1 MTFGQIKSIIENNL
15 LESYKNESD
24 FKKSLKEFKH
34 NILNNKN
41 ISKIYDLYNQLSQ
54 SNGLNESDAKEYLD
68 EGISLIQKLLLNVK
82 LPITIFEIEN
92 KYSDID
98 TLVYFNKIKLS
109 ERVQSKKNIIKVLMS
124 ENKIVTESINIPIK
138 SMVSIAN
145 QTLRTYVDELDE
157 STKKEFFKIISE
169 DSKTL
174 EVKFETIRE
183 NTINKLNSILEKE
196 EEFELKTKISE
207 TIDRVRNEKFDQL
220 TFLRLKNLEN
230 SI

>member
-24 FKKSLKEFKH
+24 FKKYLKEFKH

-174 EVKFETIRE
+174 EVKF
-183 NTINKLNSILEKE
+183 
-196 EEFELKTKISE
+196 
-207 TIDRVRNEKFDQL
+207 
-220 TFLRLKNLEN
+220 
-230 SI
+230 

>member
-24 FKKSLKEFKH
+24 FKKYLKEFKH

>member
-1 MTFGQIKSIIENNL
+1 MFDS
-15 LESYKNESD
+15 ESK
-24 FKKSLKEFKH
+24 L
-34 NILNNKN
+34 
-41 ISKIYDLYNQLSQ
+41 
-54 SNGLNESDAKEYLD
+54 
-68 EGISLIQKLLLNVK
+68 QKLIHENPEIILSGILEINPQYCPDTPSILSLGREIPLNSG
-82 LPITIFEIEN
+82 PIDN
-92 KYSDID
+92 LYID
-98 TLVYFNKIKLS
+98 TNAIITLVECKRYGDSRIKREVYS
-109 ERVQSKKNIIKVLMS
+109 QA
-124 ENKIVTESINIPIK
+124 INYASDLQNMLIHYT
-138 SMVSIAN
+138 SG
-145 QTLRTYVDELDE
+145 QFCE
-157 STKKEFFKIISE
+157 EFFKIISE

>member
-1 MTFGQIKSIIENNL
+1 
-15 LESYKNESD
+15 
-24 FKKSLKEFKH
+24 
-34 NILNNKN
+34 
-41 ISKIYDLYNQLSQ
+41 
-54 SNGLNESDAKEYLD
+54 
-68 EGISLIQKLLLNVK
+68 
-82 LPITIFEIEN
+82 
-92 KYSDID
+92 
-98 TLVYFNKIKLS
+98 
-109 ERVQSKKNIIKVLMS
+109 MS

-138 SMVSIAN
+138 SLVSIAN

>member
-1 MTFGQIKSIIENNL
+1 M
-15 LESYKNESD
+15 
-24 FKKSLKEFKH
+24 
-34 NILNNKN
+34 
-41 ISKIYDLYNQLSQ
+41 
-54 SNGLNESDAKEYLD
+54 
-68 EGISLIQKLLLNVK
+68 LNVK